1 MFKILCTGNPS
12 DVGLPQSI
20 QLLYPDAEFLSR
32 TTGYNFLEN
41 TNDAELKFRQK
52 LKEFNVFVNYSWI
65 DHGVQQ
71 RLLQI
76 VAEEWTRGH
85 VINIGSINEN
95 CDVLKKTE
103 PEYTDTKLK
112 LRKTSID
119 LNNEHLKTT
128 HIVVGAFWRADTIYK
143 TMDPIYIA
151 NTIKWVLEQDFEIP
165 IIGVQQSSDYT
176 RNWIRQQEKDY
187 EIFNT

>member
-165 IIGVQQSSDYT
+165 IIGIQQSSDFV
-176 RNWIRQQEKDY
+176 RNWIQQQGKKL
-187 EIFNT
+187 

>member
-12 DVGLPQSI
+12 KVGLPQSI
-20 QLLYPDAEFLSR
+20 QLLYPNAEFLSR
-32 TTGYNFLEN
+32 TTGYDFLEN
-41 TNDAELKFRQK
+41 VNESEIKFRQK
-52 LKEFNVFVNYSWI
+52 LKEFNVFINYSWI

-76 VAEEWTRGH
+76 VAEEWTSGH
-85 VINIGSINEN
+85 IINIGSINEH
-95 CDVLKKTE
+95 CEILKKTE

-119 LNNEHLKTT
+119 LNNENLKTT
-128 HIVVGAFWRADTIYK
+128 HIVVGAFWRVNTIYK
-143 TMDPIYIA
+143 TMNPIYIA
-151 NTIKWVLEQDFEIP
+151 NTIKWILEQDFEIP